1 MLSDATNQQIRNL
14 LRPAHP
20 SDNKYSRGVVG
31 FVTGS
36 EKYPGA
42 ALLGIEAALQTGI
55 GMVCYDGPAV
65 VSQLVLLKR
74 PEVLMNLDRVDSL
87 VVGSGFEASDQHRL
101 NAIQSVI
108 PRNLPIVFDAGS
120 LDIVDFEALTCP
132 AILTPHWPEAIRL
145 ANRFGIKTLDFEAAK
160 DAKLLAREISLATSK
175 VVLIKGSITEIAAP
189 SGIFVSHG
197 PGNPNLA
204 TAGTG
209 DALAGVI
216 GALLAKLKRNQ
227 LETSDE
233 NLVQVALLANL
244 ILSKAAEIS
253 SSRGEFGASE
263 IVAAISEAIRAE
275 LA

>member
-1 MLSDATNQQIRNL
+1 M
-14 LRPAHP
+14 
-20 SDNKYSRGVVG
+20 
-31 FVTGS
+31 
-36 EKYPGA
+36 
-42 ALLGIEAALQTGI
+42 
-55 GMVCYDGPAV
+55 
-65 VSQLVLLKR
+65 
-74 PEVLMNLDRVDSL
+74 
-87 VVGSGFEASDQHRL
+87 
-101 NAIQSVI
+101 
-108 PRNLPIVFDAGS
+108 
-120 LDIVDFEALTCP
+120 
-132 AILTPHWPEAIRL
+132 
-145 ANRFGIKTLDFEAAK
+145 DFEAAK